1 MKFRTYDQHQVMML
15 PPTLEELIPAN
26 HLVRILDLVVEQL
39 DLTAL
44 YASYSEEGQPG
55 YHPKLLVKIL
65 LYGYA
70 SGVRS
75 SRKIAQKLESD
86 VFFMYLACMQRPDFR
101 TISDFRKLKRS
112 YLQDYFTQVL
122 LMCRQLGIVSLGHV
136 AIDGSKVKASAAKD
150 HTKDYEDLL
159 VLENNISQ
167 EVQAILDTAQQ
178 IDDDEDQAHG
188 PDKRGD
194 ELPQELA
201 QKERLLEKLQAAKQ
215 TLIQQGLKRVN
226 TTDPDARF
234 MRTPQGNIDVCYN
247 TQLAVDSG
255 HQLIV
260 ACDVTS
266 EEHDHHQFIP
276 MCDKVVESLQQTPQQ
291 VSADA
296 GYHSGAAYLY
306 LEQHGID
313 GYLPDTAFTK
323 EVDEDGNESISPFD
337 RRRFIYQQADN
348 TYRCPAD
355 QVLTFVRN
363 DARNGVKFKIYQGT
377 TCPSCHVKE
386 QCISKPM
393 AQYRQIQIYE
403 NDAFKAQM
411 RAKLHSPEGKQRY
424 LKRLGTVEPVFAQL
438 KHTLGFRQFLLRGLD
453 KVKTEFR
460 ILCTAYNI
468 KKLCRVIGLQAT

>member
-1 MKFRTYDQHQVMML
+1 MKFQTYDQHQVMML

-26 HLVRILDLVVEQL
+26 PLVRILDLVVEQL

-201 QKERLLEKLQAAKQ
+201 QKERL
-215 TLIQQGLKRVN
+215 
-226 TTDPDARF
+226 
-234 MRTPQGNIDVCYN
+234 
-247 TQLAVDSG
+247 
-255 HQLIV
+255 
-260 ACDVTS
+260 
-266 EEHDHHQFIP
+266 
-276 MCDKVVESLQQTPQQ
+276 
-291 VSADA
+291 
-296 GYHSGAAYLY
+296 
-306 LEQHGID
+306 
-313 GYLPDTAFTK
+313 
-323 EVDEDGNESISPFD
+323 
-337 RRRFIYQQADN
+337 
-348 TYRCPAD
+348 
-355 QVLTFVRN
+355 
-363 DARNGVKFKIYQGT
+363 
-377 TCPSCHVKE
+377 
-386 QCISKPM
+386 
-393 AQYRQIQIYE
+393 
-403 NDAFKAQM
+403 
-411 RAKLHSPEGKQRY
+411 
-424 LKRLGTVEPVFAQL
+424 
-438 KHTLGFRQFLLRGLD
+438 
-453 KVKTEFR
+453 
-460 ILCTAYNI
+460 
-468 KKLCRVIGLQAT
+468 